1 MTKWHGEKKK
11 RNLLFRPIII
21 FLASTLQNSLCIV
34 LKKSLFSVKG
44 VPQADMSQLP
54 VVLNREFLGKPNFG
68 NLGVFLVLPY
78 SCVHTF
84 SFPHHWSSETSAAG
98 SASELCDVDSPSTI
112 QLFCNSSREENILF
126 SRDMMVGT

>member
-1 MTKWHGEKKK
+1 MGKKK
-11 RNLLFRPIII
+11 KETYFSDQLSYFLLAHSKI
-21 FLASTLQNSLCIV
+21 ASALC